1 MRRSYAWAAILLL
14 VLLIAPALSV
24 GAFALS
30 GTDPLLYADLN
41 RADFEFEYIPQA
53 NSDYAVYL
61 FSADGGEV
69 QGRVQVLDAGEIIA
83 EGEGTGEICSLWLA
97 KGVAYTVRVHGSGNA
112 VIEVARSAL
121 SRCFAQPLEAREN
134 VVSEKM
140 IAHEFDAHWYAFE
153 AEADGEMML
162 TCVPELPDIAL
173 EASVFNASGAL
184 AGRFEN
190 LSGGA
195 CRLNLKTAAGARYYV
210 RVSAPAG
217 GEGYYALSLHRPDA
231 SITDARPAFDAAQYM
246 IAQGGEISL
255 AAEAGEG
262 VLLWVCDDPGI
273 VSVSQDGALRGL
285 QPGETTVTAYGMKH
299 FASCRIRVEH
309 IPLEKIEILGDE
321 IVLGAGDDA
330 DIQVE
335 FTPEN
340 ASESRLV
347 YTIADPGIASVSRNG
362 VLKGLQPGETMLS
375 VTGLQSGASAQIP
388 VHVTPAV
395 RKYRA
400 LLVGEESYPFAED
413 AVRNGSENS
422 VAAIASLLETARFEN
437 AAYSVQER
445 KDLSRSELIAEIRKT
460 FAGATNQD
468 VSLLY
473 ITCHGSFTGGMSFL
487 ELSDGS
493 SLSVR
498 DLERELRAI
507 PGTVVVLIDC
517 CGSGGAIGSASD
529 RVAFAK
535 GVTGAFAGAGIR
547 GSKYKVIASA
557 GLDQDSFRIAFNEN
571 ADSGVMA
578 TVFARAL
585 CDGAGWNIDRNA
597 RGTMGA
603 DRNYDGSISLGELQ
617 LYMEGR
623 VNWYLEIASSLTG
636 GDYRQSIQVYPEGD
650 PLVLFERK
658 TH

>member
-1 MRRSYAWAAILLL
+1 MRRSFARAAFLLL

-30 GTDPLLYADLN
+30 GTDPMLYADLN

-61 FSADGGEV
+61 FSADGGDV
-69 QGRVQVLDAGEIIA
+69 RGRVQILDAGEIIA
-83 EGEGTGEICSLWLA
+83 EGEGTGEICSAWLA
-97 KGVAYTVRVHGSGNA
+97 KGVCYTVRVHGSGSA
-112 VIEVARSAL
+112 MIEVARSAL
-121 SRCFAQPLEAREN
+121 SRCFAQPLQAVEN

-140 IAHEFDAHWYAFE
+140 IAHEFDAHWYMFE
-153 AEADGEMML
+153 AQADGEMLL
-162 TCVPELPDIAL
+162 TCVPEAADIAL
-173 EASVFNASGAL
+173 EAMAFDENGVL
-184 AGRFEN
+184 AGRFEA
-190 LSGGA
+190 LGGGA
-195 CRLNLKTAAGARYYV
+195 CKLNFETEALRRYYV
-210 RVSAPAG
+210 RISAPAG
-217 GEGYYALSLHRPDA
+217 GEGYYALNLHRPDA
-231 SITDARPAFDAAQYM
+231 DIAAARPAFDAAQHM
-246 IAQGGEISL
+246 IAQGGEINL

-262 VLLWVCDDPGI
+262 VLLWVSSDPDI
-273 VSVSQDGALRGL
+273 VSASQDGTLRGL
-285 QPGETTVTAYGMKH
+285 RPGEAIVTAYGMNSQ
-299 FASCRIRVEH
+299 ASCRVRVEY
-309 IPLEKIEILGDE
+309 IPLEGIAILGGE
-321 IVLGAGDDA
+321 LTLGVGDDA

-340 ASESRLV
+340 ASERRLI
-347 YTIADPGIASVSRNG
+347 YTVADPEIAGVTRNG
-362 VLKGLQPGETMLS
+362 VLKGLQSGETVLT
-375 VTGLQSGASAQIP
+375 VTSARSGASAQIR
-388 VHVTPAV
+388 VVVTPAV

-413 AVRNGSENS
+413 AVRNGSQNS
-422 VAAIASLLETARFEN
+422 VSAIASLLGTVRFEN
-437 AAYSVQER
+437 AAYSVHQK
-445 KDLSRSELIAEIRKT
+445 KDLSRSELIAEIRKV
-460 FAGATNQD
+460 FAGATAQD

-498 DLERELRAI
+498 DLERELRRI
-507 PGTVVVLIDC
+507 SGTVVVMIDC
-517 CGSGGAIGSASD
+517 CGSGGAIGAASD
-529 RVAFAK
+529 RIAFAK
-535 GVTGAFAGAGIR
+535 GVTGAFSGAGIR

-585 CDGAGWNIDRNA
+585 CDGAGWNIDRGA

-603 DRNYDGSISLGELQ
+603 DRNYDGSITLGELQ
-617 LYMEGR
+617 LYMAGR
-623 VNWYLEIASSLTG
+623 VNWYLDIASDLTG
-636 GDYRQSIQVYPEGD
+636 EDYRQNIQVYPEGD

-658 TH
+658 VR